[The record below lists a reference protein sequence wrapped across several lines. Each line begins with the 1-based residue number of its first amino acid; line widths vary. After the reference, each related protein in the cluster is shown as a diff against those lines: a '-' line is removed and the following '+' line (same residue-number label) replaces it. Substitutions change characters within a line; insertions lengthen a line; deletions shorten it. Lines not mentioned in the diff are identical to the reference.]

1 MLIRFH
7 KENDDIFSFGYPFT
21 SQFVIVYNAEDKK
34 LEFFG
39 GEKIDLK
46 KDWDE
51 YMAGES
57 PVQKKEKIKKL
68 LTYGGIFGGVLLLI
82 IICLVIRSNRMKHRE
97 RNNLVPNEEQIPQ

>member
-1 MLIRFH
+1 MAH

-46 KDWDE
+46 KDWDD

-57 PVQKKEKIKKL
+57 PTQKKEKLKKL
-68 LTYGGIFGGVLLLI
+68 IIYGCILGGILLI
-82 IICLVIRSNRMKHRE
+82 IIICFTVKGSNK
-97 RNNLVPNEEQIPQ
+97 NKPDPISLANQEQFPSY